1 MKVAMTV
8 WGNRISPVFDSAQTI
23 LLADIE
29 DGKIVDRRRDF
40 LPRMV
45 APGLPRMVAPG
56 LARMVAE
63 KGIDTLICGAISER
77 PSQIIKQS
85 GIKLLSFVGGNA
97 ENFLE
102 AYAEGGP
109 LELFRMPGCC
119 NKRENLVSHSGPLPG
134 EVKSES

>member
-1 MKVAMTV
+1 MKRMKVAMTV

-29 DGKIVDRRRDF
+29 DGKIVDRRREF
-40 LPRMV
+40 
-45 APGLPRMVAPG
+45 LPRMVAPG

-134 EVKSES
+134 EVKNES

>member
-1 MKVAMTV
+1 MKRLKVAMTV

-29 DGKIVDRRRDF
+29 DGRIVGRRREF
-40 LPRMV
+40 
-45 APGLPRMVAPG
+45 LPRMVAPG

-97 ENFLE
+97 EHFLE

-119 NKRENLVSHSGPLPG
+119 NRGGNPVSFNGSVPKGV
-134 EVKSES
+134 ESES

>member
-1 MKVAMTV
+1 MKRMKVAMTV

-29 DGKIVDRRRDF
+29 DGKIVDRRREF
-40 LPRMV
+40 
-45 APGLPRMVAPG
+45 LPRMVAPG

-63 KGIDTLICGAISER
+63 KGIDTLMCGAISER
-77 PSQIIKQS
+77 PSHIIKQS
-85 GIKLLSFVGGNA
+85 CIKLLSFVGGNA

>member
-1 MKVAMTV
+1 MKHMKVAMTV

-29 DGKIVDRRRDF
+29 DGKIVDRRREF

-45 APGLPRMVAPG
+45 DPG

>member
-1 MKVAMTV
+1 MKRMKVAMTV

-29 DGKIVDRRRDF
+29 DGKIVDRRREF
-40 LPRMV
+40 
-45 APGLPRMVAPG
+45 LPRMVAPG

>member
-29 DGKIVDRRRDF
+29 DGKIVDRRREF
-40 LPRMV
+40 
-45 APGLPRMVAPG
+45 LPRMVAPG

>member
-29 DGKIVDRRRDF
+29 DGKIVDRRREF
-40 LPRMV
+40 
-45 APGLPRMVAPG
+45 LPRMVAPG

-134 EVKSES
+134 EVKNES

>member
-1 MKVAMTV
+1 MKRMKVAMTV

-29 DGKIVDRRRDF
+29 DGKIVDRRREF
-40 LPRMV
+40 
-45 APGLPRMVAPG
+45 LPRMVAPG
-56 LARMVAE
+56 LARMVVE

>member
-1 MKVAMTV
+1 MKRKKVAMTV

-29 DGKIVDRRRDF
+29 DGKIVDRRREF
-40 LPRMV
+40 
-45 APGLPRMVAPG
+45 LPRMVAPG

-77 PSQIIKQS
+77 PSQIVKQS

>member
-1 MKVAMTV
+1 MKRKKVAMTV

-29 DGKIVDRRRDF
+29 DGKIVDRRRQF
-40 LPRMV
+40 
-45 APGLPRMVAPG
+45 LPRMVAPG

-77 PSQIIKQS
+77 PSQIVKQS

>member
-1 MKVAMTV
+1 MKRMKVAMTV

-29 DGKIVDRRRDF
+29 DGKIVDRRREF
-40 LPRMV
+40 
-45 APGLPRMVAPG
+45 LPRMVAPG

-119 NKRENLVSHSGPLPG
+119 SKNENLATNSGPLPG

>member
-1 MKVAMTV
+1 MKRKKVAMTV

-29 DGKIVDRRRDF
+29 DGKIVDRRREF
-40 LPRMV
+40 
-45 APGLPRMVAPG
+45 LPRMVAPG

-119 NKRENLVSHSGPLPG
+119 NKRENLVSQSGPLPG

>member
-1 MKVAMTV
+1 MKRMKVAMTV

-29 DGKIVDRRRDF
+29 DGKIVDRRREF
-40 LPRMV
+40 
-45 APGLPRMVAPG
+45 LPRMVAPG

-119 NKRENLVSHSGPLPG
+119 NKRETLVSHSGPLPG
-134 EVKSES
+134 EVESES

>member
-1 MKVAMTV
+1 MKRKKVAMTV

-29 DGKIVDRRRDF
+29 DGKIVDRRRQF
-40 LPRMV
+40 
-45 APGLPRMVAPG
+45 LPRMVAPG

-119 NKRENLVSHSGPLPG
+119 SKRENLASHSGPLPG

>member
-1 MKVAMTV
+1 MKRMKVAMTV

-29 DGKIVDRRRDF
+29 DGKIVDRRREF
-40 LPRMV
+40 
-45 APGLPRMVAPG
+45 LPRMVAPG

-63 KGIDTLICGAISER
+63 NGIDTLICGAISER

>member
-1 MKVAMTV
+1 MKRTKVAMTV

-29 DGKIVDRRRDF
+29 DGKIVDRRREF
-40 LPRMV
+40 
-45 APGLPRMVAPG
+45 LPRMVAPG

>member
-1 MKVAMTV
+1 MKRKKVAMTV

-29 DGKIVDRRRDF
+29 DGKIVDRRREF
-40 LPRMV
+40 
-45 APGLPRMVAPG
+45 LPRMVAPG

-119 NKRENLVSHSGPLPG
+119 NKRENLVSHSGPLSG

>member
-1 MKVAMTV
+1 MKRKKVAMTV

-29 DGKIVDRRRDF
+29 DGKIVDRRRQF

-45 APGLPRMVAPG
+45 A
-56 LARMVAE
+56 MVAE

-119 NKRENLVSHSGPLPG
+119 SKRENLASHSGPLPG